1 MVSKLLHQMKF
12 FSGVIDVGFIRS
24 LYKVYFAV
32 PFEKGGF
39 LGNGECTL
47 ACGSLA
53 LQNTMVFAS
62 KLAVQK

>member
-12 FSGVIDVGFIRS
+12 FSGAVDVSFIRS

-32 PFEKGGF
+32 PFGKGGT

-53 LQNTMVFAS
+53 LQSTVVFAS